1 VPYLSLITVAIA
13 GVILIKSVGW
23 FIDSSSKLATRFN
36 VSYYSASIFVVAV
49 ATSLPEIVVAVTSA
63 LGKNSIL
70 SFGNAIGANISLLT
84 FVTALPILVGTSIA
98 TRTIIHNKDIYLA
111 VAFCTIPL
119 LLGLDQTLSRAD
131 GAVLLACYAA
141 YTTYVMR
148 RRDNAGTANGAL
160 EQTPINTWKQGFL
173 FLVSIFLLLV
183 ASELIVKSALT
194 LSNDFKVSLGF
205 VGLSITAVG
214 TTLPEIAFSLGAIK
228 KRHQF
233 EILGNVVGSIVANSG
248 FVLGIAAVIHPIEL
262 GQFEAG
268 TISMLVL
275 IFILLLY
282 LRFSKTKEKLDKF
295 EAIIMLAIYFA
306 FIAGVFYLQQ
316 S

>member
-1 VPYLSLITVAIA
+1 MPYLSFITVAIA

-111 VAFCTIPL
+111 VV
-119 LLGLDQTLSRAD
+119 D